1 MKGFYGKCPWVLCE
15 WSPLIPYS
23 TSDTPNVA
31 KLSVVCI
38 WCNREYVS
46 KDDWLT
52 KTDGAFYGASFASI
66 FKASFG
72 TKQSKQQ
79 YVPKVYGFKVSIQSE
94 IFPKLKFEKKKENE
108 EIQMQ
113 LNV

>member
-1 MKGFYGKCPWVLCE
+1 MKGFYGKCPRVLCE

-38 WCNREYVS
+38 RCNWEYLS
-46 KDDWLT
+46 KDERLL

-72 TKQSKQQ
+72 TKQSK
-79 YVPKVYGFKVSIQSE
+79 
-94 IFPKLKFEKKKENE
+94 
-108 EIQMQ
+108 
-113 LNV
+113 